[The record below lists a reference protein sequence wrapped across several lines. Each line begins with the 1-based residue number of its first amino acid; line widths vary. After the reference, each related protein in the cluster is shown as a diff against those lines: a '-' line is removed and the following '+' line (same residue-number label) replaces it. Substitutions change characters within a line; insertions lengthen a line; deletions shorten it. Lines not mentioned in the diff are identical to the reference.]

1 MLWHGSDI
9 QTTGEILDAVLACKS
24 QEEAEEFMALYS
36 VESEHAKEN
45 IGYMA
50 GYCSHEDSQRIYD
63 WFDCQ
68 HPIFGTTAPTAE
80 EAFNVGIKLGEL
92 CRLYGYKKAITMM
105 GLDKKQENRK
115 SNKMW
120 FMGIKDLLKE

>member
-1 MLWHGSDI
+1 MLWHGNNL
-9 QTTGEILDAVLACKS
+9 QTMREILDAVLACKS
-24 QEEAEEFMALYS
+24 REEAEEFMILYS
-36 VESEHAKEN
+36 VESEHAKSN

-80 EAFNVGIKLGEL
+80 EALNAGIKLGEL
-92 CRLYGYKKAITMM
+92 CRLQGSKKAIAMM
-105 GLDKKQENRK
+105 GL
-115 SNKMW
+115 SCSTT
-120 FMGIKDLLKE
+120 